1 MIGIIPFSVLYYLIA
16 CLTWTKYPDSVTLV
30 WNGETVTLKW
40 DYSLNTEEQNA
51 ANIALSRIWD
61 RGNESHLEFV
71 ASKVFMSGQSVS
83 YAEDFEPHITVNRS
97 EEATLIINE
106 VAKQDEGVY
115 KFTLRFLTLGDR
127 RISRNISLEVR
138 GKITVEQLGRD

>member
-1 MIGIIPFSVLYYLIA
+1 MIVIIPFSVLYHLIA
-16 CLTWTKYPDSVTLV
+16 CLTWTKFPDSVTLV

-51 ANIALSRIWD
+51 ANTAITRLWQ
-61 RGNESHLEFV
+61 RGNQSHLEFV
-71 ASKVFMSGQSVS
+71 ASKSFMSGQSVA
-83 YAEDFEPHITVNRS
+83 YAEDFAPHITVSRS

-106 VAKQDEGVY
+106 VAKEDEGVY

-127 RISRNISLEVR
+127 RISRNFSLEVK
-138 GKITVEQLGRD
+138 GKITVK